1 MKLKLEEEVREP
13 EENMGRREK
22 KKRNQREKGTPRQP
36 PDSVRTKKPCKRKVA
51 LSPAWNRTFL
61 YDIIQT
67 HSEKKFLI
75 KCLSNFLKNFKGIKT
90 CSGKPCFALS
100 VKSVEV
106 LHPWVCG
113 KVPGSSQCNQ

>member
-22 KKRNQREKGTPRQP
+22 KQRYQREKGTPRQP
-36 PDSVRTKKPCKRKVA
+36 TDSVRTKKPCKRKVA
-51 LSPAWNRTFL
+51 LSPAWKRTFL

-75 KCLSNFLKNFKGIKT
+75 
-90 CSGKPCFALS
+90 
-100 VKSVEV
+100 
-106 LHPWVCG
+106 
-113 KVPGSSQCNQ
+113 